1 MVLDLGAWSGLSGVR
16 VGTVLSTEG
25 GSEYGRWRDYWVEV
39 KKWEMGDGLSQ
50 E

>member
-1 MVLDLGAWSGLSGVR
+1 MELGLLAWSSISGVR
-16 VGTVLSTEG
+16 AGTVLSTMG
-25 GSEYGRWRDYWVEV
+25 GSEYGRWKDYWVEV